1 MARRDA
7 KPIRWPS
14 LLGKI
19 AFALFVVGTCVAIR
33 SIQPSSSVSAQQNG
47 SAPRAAAARSPS
59 RVRQV
64 ANSEPSSTSS
74 QNLESVAASPHE
86 IVAVVNGQR
95 ITRKYLARE
104 CIRRFGKDVLESL
117 VNRQLILA
125 ACAENGIRI
134 STQDVED
141 EVDRMA
147 AKFSVPTD
155 QWLAMLEDESGL
167 SPMEYRRDV
176 VWPTLAL
183 KRLAAEALEV
193 TAADLKQAY
202 ESEFGPMVQVRLIT
216 AASKSKAEKLHAA
229 LAKQPDRFE
238 QLAKEHSEDVNSA
251 AARGLIPPI
260 RRHVGEPELER
271 VAFAMKPGEV
281 SSVIPVAGQYAILKC
296 DRHIPA
302 RELGPKQEEV
312 VMAQLKDKISEQK
325 LRSEGKKIFAGLQQ
339 RATVVNVYNDP
350 EKSKQM
356 PGVAATV
363 NGKPVTLDYLGE
375 QCLLRHGKAVLDAE
389 INRTLL
395 TQALARR
402 SLQVQ
407 KTDLNA
413 EIRRAAESFGYFT
426 SDGKPDMERW
436 LKHIAEQTG
445 KSVDLYVRDA
455 AWPSAALKKLV
466 STDLTVTEED
476 MQKSFLANY
485 GERVEVQAIVLSD
498 QRTAHEVFDL
508 ARRNP
513 TEKFFGELAN
523 QYSIEPVSKANYG
536 QVPPIR
542 MHGGQPAL
550 EKEAF
555 ELKPDQI
562 SGIVAVGDKFILL
575 RCLGRT
581 QPIVDDP
588 KVVEDELKR
597 DIVEKKMRIAMTTEF
612 DRLKESAQI
621 DNFLAK
627 TVQPGR
633 SQVRAGKGQDQE
645 GQNQV
650 QPASFQDKSP
660 RSTRRQP

>member
-1 MARRDA
+1 MACRDA
-7 KPIRWPS
+7 KPARWYG
-14 LLGKI
+14 LFGRT
-19 AFALFVVGTCVAIR
+19 AFAIVVIGTCVAIR
-33 SIQPSSSVSAQQNG
+33 CVEPTPSVSAQQ
-47 SAPRAAAARSPS
+47 SATRRPTPQPSKS
-59 RVRQV
+59 RVRPAANHEQV
-64 ANSEPSSTSS
+64 TAQS
-74 QNLESVAASPHE
+74 QKLRDVAAAPNDV
-86 IVAVVNGQR
+86 VAVVNGQR

-104 CIRRFGKDVLESL
+104 CIRRFGEDVLESL
-117 VNRQLILA
+117 VNKQLILE
-125 ACAENGIRI
+125 ACRENGIRI
-134 STQDVED
+134 SAQDVEN

-167 SPMEYRRDV
+167 NPTAYRRDV

-193 TAADLKQAY
+193 SKPELEQAY
-202 ESEFGPMVQVRLIT
+202 ESEYGPMVQVRLIT
-216 AASKSKAEKLHAA
+216 TSTKSKAEKLHAA
-229 LAKQPDRFE
+229 LSKQPDRFE

-260 RRHVGEPELER
+260 RRHVGEPELEK
-271 VAFAMKPGEV
+271 VAFALKPGEI
-281 SSVIPVAGQYAILKC
+281 SSVIPVARQFAILKC

-302 RELGPKQEEV
+302 RELGEKQKQLV
-312 VMAQLKDKISEQK
+312 LAQLKDKVAEQK
-325 LRSEGKKIFAGLQQ
+325 LRTEGKKVFGDLQQ
-339 RATVVNVYNDP
+339 RAAVVNVYNDP
-350 EKSKQM
+350 VKRKQM

-363 NGKPVTLDYLGE
+363 NGNPITLEYLGE
-375 QCLLRHGKAVLDAE
+375 QCLLRHGKNVLDAE

-395 TQALARR
+395 QQALQRR

-407 KTDLNA
+407 KADLNA

-436 LKHIAEQTG
+436 LKQVGEQTG

-476 MQKSFLANY
+476 LQKSFLANY

-555 ELKPDQI
+555 GLQPNQI
-562 SGIVAVGDKFILL
+562 SGIIVVGDAFIIL

-581 QPIVDDP
+581 QPIVDDS
-588 KVVEDELKR
+588 KVVENELKR
-597 DIVEKKMRIAMTTEF
+597 DIVEKKMRIAMTAEF

-627 TVQPGR
+627 TVQPG
-633 SQVRAGKGQDQE
+633 SG
-645 GQNQV
+645 QV
-650 QPASFQDKSP
+650 QPASHQREENSARTP
-660 RSTRRQP
+660 PATASRRQGRR